1 MRNYEITNIIRE
13 GAVEETK
20 SAIKDILSKHTVTIQ
35 NEEDWGS
42 KRLWHPIG
50 QDEQGHFTLIKCQGS
65 PSEISKIEHEFKL
78 NVNILKSLVIR
89 SHG

>member
-1 MRNYEITNIIRE
+1 MRNYEITNILRE
-13 GAVEETK
+13 GAVEEAKT
-20 SAIKDILSKHTVTIQ
+20 AVKDILAKHAITIQ

-50 QDEQGHFTLIKCQGS
+50 ADEQGHFTLIKCTGA
-65 PSEISKIEHEFKL
+65 PAEIAKIEHEFKL
-78 NVNILKSLVIR
+78 NTNILKTLVIR

>member
-20 SAIKDILSKHTVTIQ
+20 SAVKDILAKHSVTIQ

-42 KRLWHPIG
+42 KRLWHPVG
-50 QDEQGHFTLIKCQGS
+50 QDEQGHFTLIKCQS
-65 PSEISKIEHEFKL
+65 APSEIVKIEHEFKL
-78 NVNILKSLVIR
+78 NTNILKTLVVR
-89 SHG
+89 SNG